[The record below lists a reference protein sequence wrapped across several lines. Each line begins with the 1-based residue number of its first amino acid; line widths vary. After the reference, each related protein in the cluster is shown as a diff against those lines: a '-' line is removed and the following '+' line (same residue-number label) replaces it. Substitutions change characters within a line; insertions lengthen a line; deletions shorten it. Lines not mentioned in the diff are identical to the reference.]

1 MDRGMDQDQ
10 ARVALDQPFLRG
22 LAPMRRPVIHDPEDP
37 ITRSV
42 GLLSHH
48 LVHQAAKGLDP
59 RLLLA
64 PTHDESAA
72 DIPRREILQGT
83 TALIFM
89 LDAHRSP
96 WPWGQTGMTA

>member
-22 LAPMRRPVIHDPEDP
+22 LAPMRRPVVHDPEDP

-48 LVHQAAKGLDP
+48 LVDQAAKGLEA

-64 PTHDESAA
+64 PAHDESTA
-72 DIPRREILQGT
+72 DIPSRQILQGT

-89 LDAHRSP
+89 LDAHRLS
-96 WPWGQTGMTA
+96 WPRGQ